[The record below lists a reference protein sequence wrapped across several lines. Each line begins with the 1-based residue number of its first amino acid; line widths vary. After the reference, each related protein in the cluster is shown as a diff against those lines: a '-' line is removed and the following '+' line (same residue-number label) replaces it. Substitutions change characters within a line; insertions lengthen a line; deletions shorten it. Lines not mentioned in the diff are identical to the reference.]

1 MPYPH
6 CCCVW
11 LAKMVDG
18 EIMGI
23 VGVPGGGQALKALDW
38 KFIFLYWLKATVWSS
53 RDTEEAPRGTKLFLK
68 SKSGLQIQCWVA
80 QPTVLHIGNTSS
92 YNSVKCIYLDYSKQR
107 CLCYISIFIK
117 EMCCFFFWVFL
128 PPNAQ
133 KSLTAAA
140 VKSILFHCS
149 STESCLML
157 DWGSFHPWVHAM
169 GIWSKVRLSFSG
181 LSVAGGVSHLY
192 GDFFLSRLKMCTR
205 HQHCPHLSGC
215 VFRRFF

>member
-1 MPYPH
+1 
-6 CCCVW
+6 
-11 LAKMVDG
+11 MVKLWKHLTG
-18 EIMGI
+18 NLSSSIGWRPLSGPAEIQRR
-23 VGVPGGGQALKALDW
+23 PRRDEA
-38 KFIFLYWLKATVWSS
+38 IFKI
-53 RDTEEAPRGTKLFLK
+53 
-68 SKSGLQIQCWVA
+68 QIRSANTMLRA